1 MLSRTPERRMRLVRT
16 GLLLAWLIL
25 LVSLFWDPFTRGLT
39 AADNLASPFRLGPAP
54 MVQGEAL
61 AAEPYP
67 MGARIFWTMIL
78 PLIPLSLMLFGH
90 QTWRRVCPLSQ
101 LSQIPHILGWQRQV
115 KRLNRRS
122 GNVERVL
129 ALLPTESWLHANH
142 YYFQFG
148 FLAVGVL
155 GRILFYNA
163 DRTALALAF
172 GFILVFALAIGA
184 LYGGKTW
191 CNYICPVS
199 VIQDIYVGPGGIF
212 DSKTP
217 PVPGSISQ
225 SMCRAPGRKSDQ
237 SVCVGCTPNCRDVDL
252 ENSYWKSI
260 ESDQKRFMYY
270 GFFGLVAAFYTY
282 YYVYSGNWDYYF
294 TGWWTH
300 ERGQLGTLVL
310 PGLYLHGSALPIPK
324 FIAAALYFALC
335 IAISYWLFVAFE
347 RAYARIAA
355 WRGWM
360 LTKARLRHQMMTVCG
375 FLTFNLFF
383 VFAGRPNILLMP
395 PWAIKLVDVLII
407 LVSTI
412 WLIHALSRDAEIYRH
427 EYLARALR
435 DKLLRMGFRAEEVL
449 EGRSIDRLSADE
461 VYVLAKSLPNF
472 TLDRKR
478 EVYRAILKEWL
489 EAGHTRSAESL
500 EMLSELRGQLGLS
513 DADHDAITEALGIR
527 DSTLL
532 DPQAVRS
539 IELKVRQENYR
550 KFLVDLVQQG
560 LAAGILPETYLASAP
575 ALEAVR
581 PVRVLFGISD
591 QDHARLVGDITHSQD
606 WVLEGAQSALN
617 LLGQIEAA
625 RFSLSFDP
633 RPEALLI
640 RHALLSRQRPLA
652 SETVNL
658 VASIGER
665 QTACSLAQSLY
676 ALVGKEAEAF
686 ADPIKIPIEEVRCAL
701 YRMTS
706 DAVLCS
712 YLDVIE
718 ASKPADEVFVALA
731 GDREPVIAA
740 LAVSALA
747 STAHS
752 SAAALAAELSERV
765 EKPTSFVKETLL
777 SARLGL
783 RTDAI
788 QIMAELLA
796 VDLFATLDLG
806 TLAAIA
812 RRSLLVNFVAG
823 DQVCRLGER
832 SESMFVLIRGE
843 TQAWINGDDRPIALG
858 RARAG
863 AVFGELGVITGRPR
877 SASIEVESP
886 TATVITIPRDVIE
899 ELLSRNHQA
908 TRRILS
914 VVSGY
919 LADTL
924 SSSAA
929 LHALRPG
936 QLVEAT

>member
-1 MLSRTPERRMRLVRT
+1 MRLVRT
-16 GLLLAWLIL
+16 GLLFAWLFL
-25 LVSLFWDPFTRGLT
+25 LVSLFWDPFTPDLT
-39 AADNLASPFRLGPAP
+39 VPGNLASPFHLGPAP
-54 MVQGEAL
+54 MVQGKVL

-101 LSQIPHILGWQRQV
+101 MSQIPHMLGWQRQV
-115 KRLNRRS
+115 KGLNRRS

-129 ALLPTESWLHANH
+129 ALLPTESWLRTNH
-142 YYFQFG
+142 YYFQFA
-148 FLAVGVL
+148 FLAAGVL

-172 GFILVFALAIGA
+172 GFILVFALTIGA

-199 VIQDIYVGPGGIF
+199 VIQDIYTGPGGIF

-225 SMCRAPGRKSDQ
+225 SMCRAPGPKSDR
-237 SVCVGCTPNCRDVDL
+237 SVCVGCTPNCRDIDL
-252 ENSYWKSI
+252 ENSYWRSI
-260 ESDQKRFMYY
+260 ESNQKRFMYY
-270 GFFGLVAAFYTY
+270 GFFGLVAAFYSY
-282 YYVYSGNWDYYF
+282 YYAYSGNWDYYF

-300 ERGQLGTLVL
+300 EHGQLGTLLL
-310 PGLYLHGSALPIPK
+310 PGLYLHGVAIPIPK
-324 FIAAALYFALC
+324 FVAASLYFALC
-335 IAISYWLFVAFE
+335 IAISYWLFVAVE
-347 RAYARIAA
+347 LVYERIAA

-360 LTKARLRHQMMTVCG
+360 LTKVRLRHQMMTVCG
-375 FLTFNLFF
+375 FLTFNLFY

-395 PWAIKLVDVLII
+395 PWTIKLVDAFII

-412 WLIHALSRDAEIYRH
+412 WLIRALSRDAEIYRR

-435 DKLLRMGFRAEEVL
+435 DKLLRMGFHSEELL

-478 EVYRAILKEWL
+478 DVYRAILREWL

-500 EMLSELRGQLGLS
+500 EMLRELRAQLGLS
-513 DADHDAITEALGIR
+513 DTDHDAIIEALGIR
-527 DSTLL
+527 DSALL
-532 DPQAVRS
+532 DPDAVRS
-539 IELKVRQENYR
+539 VELQVRQENYR

-560 LAAGILPETYLASAP
+560 LAAGIAPETYLASAP
-575 ALEAVR
+575 ALKAVR

-591 QDHARLVGDITHSQD
+591 EAHARLAGEITRSKD
-606 WVLEGAQSALN
+606 WLLEGAQSALK
-617 LLGQIEAA
+617 LLCQMEAA

-640 RHALLSRQRPLA
+640 RHALLLRQRPLI
-652 SETVNL
+652 SETANL
-658 VASIGER
+658 IASIGER
-665 QTACSLAQSLY
+665 RTACSLAQSLY
-676 ALVGKEAEAF
+676 ALSGKEAEAF
-686 ADPIKIPIEEVRCAL
+686 VEEIKTPIEEVQCAPL
-701 YRMTS
+701 HKTS
-706 DAVLCS
+706 DPVFCS
-712 YLDVIE
+712 YLDVIGT
-718 ASKPADEVFVALA
+718 SKPADEVFVSLT

-740 LAVSALA
+740 LAASALA
-747 STAHS
+747 STGHS
-752 SAAALAAELSERV
+752 YATVLISELSGRS
-765 EKPTSFVKETLL
+765 EKLTSFVNGILS
-777 SARLGL
+777 SARLGG
-783 RTDAI
+783 RADAV
-788 QIMAELLA
+788 QIMAELLS
-796 VDLFATLDLG
+796 VELFATLDLG

-812 RRSLLVNFVAG
+812 GRSQLVNFVAG
-823 DQVCRLGER
+823 DQVCRLGES
-832 SESMFVLIRGE
+832 SESMFVLVRGE
-843 TQAWINGDDRPIALG
+843 TKAWIDSDDQPIVLG
-858 RARAG
+858 RARSG
-863 AVFGELGVITGRPR
+863 AVFGELGVITGRAR

-886 TATVITIPRDVIE
+886 TATVVTIAREVID
-899 ELLSRNHQA
+899 ELLSRNHEA

-924 SSSAA
+924 SSTG
-929 LHALRPG
+929 ALRVRRPR
-936 QLVEAT
+936 QLAEAS